1 MVFPRDHLRGK
12 GRWFLPFT
20 SPLCYL
26 EDTFA
31 LQLHRASWPLIRKV
45 LSLIREPDEYF
56 GHCTQVSQ
64 LVPKFFLFKVRKK
77 STCLKPLLFGILW
90 LHIQKIYVA
99 VNRFISCAQFLIY
112 PCLRIRI
119 YIGSICRTHFIYTK
133 NIGSPQ
139 YTYILECLFLC
150 LCLLQRDTRHKGSTS
165 LNASWIQYTV
175 SLLSVKRWIFLK
187 SYLRH

>member
-1 MVFPRDHLRGK
+1 MWSFRGIILEGK

-26 EDTFA
+26 EDTLCSPAPSGILTLNKESPEFN
-31 LQLHRASWPLIRKV
+31 QGTWWIFWSLHPSEPTCSKIFPLKWEKN
-45 LSLIREPDEYF
+45 LPA
-56 GHCTQVSQ
+56 
-64 LVPKFFLFKVRKK
+64 
-77 STCLKPLLFGILW
+77 LKPLLFGILW

-150 LCLLQRDTRHKGSTS
+150 LCLLQRDTRHKGST
-165 LNASWIQYTV
+165 V
-175 SLLSVKRWIFLK
+175 
-187 SYLRH
+187 